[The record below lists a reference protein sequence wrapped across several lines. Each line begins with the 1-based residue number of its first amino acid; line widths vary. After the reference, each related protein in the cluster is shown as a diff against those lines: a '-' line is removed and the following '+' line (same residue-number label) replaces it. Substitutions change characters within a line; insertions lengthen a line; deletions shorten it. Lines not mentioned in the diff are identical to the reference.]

1 MLPRRIRALALLA
14 ILPLAFSQQGCQPK
28 ANEVAMKVGAPTQS
42 AVSVRSLQTRRFD
55 TLDEAALLSASIE
68 TLQDLGFTITE
79 ASNLVGVVVAS
90 KQRDA
95 EESGQVAG
103 AIMLAILF
111 GANAAVWDKEQTI
124 QVTLTATPIQNS
136 KQIEIRVS
144 FDRNLVNN
152 KGQLWRAELL
162 LEPKLYQ
169 EFFNK
174 LSQAAFLEAHTI

>member
-1 MLPRRIRALALLA
+1 MSPKTIRALALA
-14 ILPLAFSQQGCQPK
+14 GMLPLALTVQGCQPS
-28 ANEVAMKVGAPTQS
+28 ANQVAMQIGKPSQS

-55 TLDEAALLSASIE
+55 TLDEAAILGATIE
-68 TLQDLGFTITE
+68 TIQDLGFTVTE
-79 ASNLVGVVVAS
+79 SSKDVGLVVAS

-103 AIMLAILF
+103 AIMMTILF
-111 GANAAVWDKEQTI
+111 GTQPIWDKEQTI
-124 QVTLTATPIQNS
+124 QITVTATPIENS
-136 KQIEIRVS
+136 KQIEVRAS

-152 KGQLWRAELL
+152 KGILWRAELL

-169 EFFNK
+169 EFFDK

>member
-1 MLPRRIRALALLA
+1 MSLKTIRALALTA
-14 ILPLAFSQQGCQPK
+14 MLPLALTQQGCQPN
-28 ANEVAMKVGAPTQS
+28 ANQVAMQIGAPPKS

-55 TLDEAALLSASIE
+55 TLDEEALLGASVE
-68 TLQDLGFTITE
+68 TLQDLGFTVTE
-79 ASNLVGVVVAS
+79 SSKDVGLIVAS

-103 AIMLAILF
+103 AIMMTILF
-111 GANAAVWDKEQTI
+111 GTQPLWDKEQTI
-124 QVTLTATPIQNS
+124 QVTLTATPIENS
-136 KQIEIRVS
+136 KQIEVRVS

-169 EFFNK
+169 EFFDK
-174 LSQAAFLEAHTI
+174 LSQAAFLEAHTV